1 MSRLFQTLRVRG
13 VTLKNRIGVSPMC
26 QYSSTDGLAADWHV
40 VHLGSRAVGGA
51 GLVISEMTD
60 VLPEGRISLHC
71 AGMYAP
77 EHVGAWKRVT
87 DFIHAN
93 SDSKVAVQLAHA
105 GRKGSLTRSW
115 EGHRNLGEAANW
127 RSSRRRRSRSRRDGR
142 RRAP

>member
-1 MSRLFQTLRVRG
+1 MFAPITLRG
-13 VTLKNRIGVSPMC
+13 VTIPNRVVVSPMC
-26 QYSSTDGLAADWHV
+26 MYSAKDGVVNDWHV

-60 VLPEGRISLHC
+60 VLAEGRISMHC

-77 EHVGAWKRVT
+77 AHVGAWKRVT
-87 DFIHAN
+87 DFIHQHSA
-93 SDSKVAVQLAHA
+93 SKVACSSPHA

-115 EGHRNLGEAANW
+115 EGQKISA
-127 RSSRRRRSRSRRDGR
+127 RRRTGKSLRPPRSRSRKAAR